1 MNVREGLSVRKTQ
14 PVIYSPSSHSVL
26 RAFPKKISWLRAE
39 AGAPQTTEELVLPS
53 SVPLL
58 LAFRCVFFFC
68 IIFVCHSSVR
78 SKGAEE
84 TGGGGLKRSHT
95 ISIQHRRHRG
105 GWCVQAQRG
114 GFRHTLRLSVA
125 VPSEA
130 KDMMLQSR
138 LSAVQNKHN
147 SGPASD
153 DARCFFPNRSPRG
166 EACLKTDHT
175 SQLGPAEMT
184 PHATSRLPK
193 ERGDKVYL
201 LLHYRHNLFF
211 FTRPTSNWLFCNACF
226 PPLNH

>member
-14 PVIYSPSSHSVL
+14 LVIYSPSSHSVL

-58 LAFRCVFFFC
+58 LAFRFFF
-68 IIFVCHSSVR
+68 FFALSLSATHPSEA
-78 SKGAEE
+78 KGQKRL
-84 TGGGGLKRSHT
+84 GGRLKCSHT

-130 KDMMLQSR
+130 NDMMLQSR

-153 DARCFFPNRSPRG
+153 DARCFSPNRSPRG

-175 SQLGPAEMT
+175 SQLGPADMT
-184 PHATSRLPK
+184 AHATSRLPK
-193 ERGDKVYL
+193 ERGDRVYL
-201 LLHYRHNLFF
+201 LLHYGRNLFF
-211 FTRPTSNWLFCNACF
+211 FFFIHTLHQTGCF
-226 PPLNH
+226 VTLASPL